1 MEREGF
7 HTLLR
12 FFKALSDESRLKI
25 LGILANRECSVGEL
39 AALLDLKEPTVSHHL
54 ARLKE
59 LGLVR
64 MRPEGNTHVYWLDGE
79 ALRQIN
85 REILTPEKIFT
96 LVDNVEGEVWERKVL
111 QNFLEGERLK
121 EIPASPKKRRV
132 ILKWLAAQFEP
143 GVHYPEAAVNEI
155 IQRYHP
161 DYATLR
167 REMVDNRLM
176 QRENGIYWRVMET
189 AGE

>member
-1 MEREGF
+1 MEREEF

-121 EIPASPKKRRV
+121 EIPASLKKRMV

-143 GVHYPEAAVNEI
+143 GVRYPEAAVNEI

>member
-1 MEREGF
+1 MEREEF

-39 AALLDLKEPTVSHHL
+39 AALLGLKEPTVSHHL

-64 MRPEGNTHVYWLDGE
+64 MRQDGNTHVYWLDGE
-79 ALRQIN
+79 ALRSIN
-85 REILTPEKIFT
+85 REILTPEKIVT
-96 LVDNVEGEVWERKVL
+96 LVDNVEGQAWERKVL

-121 EIPASPKKRRV
+121 EIPASLKKRIV
-132 ILKWLAAQFEP
+132 VLKWLATRFEP
-143 GVHYPEAAVNEI
+143 GVRYPEAAVNEI
-155 IQRYHP
+155 IQRHHP

-167 REMVDNRLM
+167 REMVENRLM
-176 QRENGIYWRVMET
+176 QRENGIYWRVMEA